1 MVLVQKSFPMVT
13 HMLVISVGG
22 KCHGNGK
29 LVISS
34 KEYMGGMFVNGKL
47 NGNGYIFQNG
57 ILYTDN
63 FYEGVANG
71 YGTIVYSDRTS
82 WSGIVLNGL
91 PTTAVKTLKKVS
103 YVFMF

>member
-1 MVLVQKSFPMVT
+1 MVLVPKHFSNGNT
-13 HMLVISVGG
+13 YVGDFCWG

-57 ILYTDN
+57 ILYT
-63 FYEGVANG
+63 E
-71 YGTIVYSDRTS
+71 YGGFDCED
-82 WSGIVLNGL
+82 
-91 PTTAVKTLKKVS
+91 TTALCNDYKTLRFLQAQDNTTVS
-103 YVFMF
+103 KESTQ